1 MVYIPI
7 LPFKIFHSNSLSETE
22 NEIKSEDKVNE
33 KDINTFGKPHS

>member
-7 LPFKIFHSNSLSETE
+7 LPFKKISQQLTEETE